1 MSKSVN
7 CAEAID
13 NMNRK
18 VAWGLLFVGITYFM
32 QAAEKLLEPGAL
44 NSALDIA
51 SGVGV
56 VLTMGVTL
64 WGIFPVMKLK
74 AGGKLL
80 SKSEPESFMTDA
92 MHTSF
97 KNSWMVTMITTTVA
111 LAFQKYIDDWNI
123 ETSFYLIVLFG
134 FMTLTASLSFFYL
147 TRNDDVEDLEE

>member
-13 NMNRK
+13 HMNRR
-18 VAWGLLFVGITYFM
+18 VALGMFFVGITYFM
-32 QAAEKLLEPGAL
+32 QAGEKLLEPGFW

-64 WGIFPVMKLK
+64 WGILPVAKLK
-74 AGGKLL
+74 IGGQFLKR
-80 SKSEPESFMTDA
+80 SEPESFLTDA
-92 MHTSF
+92 MHMSF
-97 KNSWMVTMITTTVA
+97 KNSWIATMMSMVVV
-111 LAFQKYIDDWNI
+111 LAFARFIDDWSI
-123 ETSFYLIVLFG
+123 EPSFYFIVIFG